1 MYFTFLNE
9 ELLGAPESSKSQGR
23 IDDDVQC
30 FLISL
35 LLDPNSHLQNTGIW
49 MYLENT
55 SFRRKVSGRV
65 FSCGSCG
72 YFCGRISFLQV
83 CRATFLA
90 AAKCETSQR
99 GGTIFLPRINGLIE

>member
-1 MYFTFLNE
+1 MEFVPTTL
-9 ELLGAPESSKSQGR
+9 
-23 IDDDVQC
+23 DVAERRENVMR
-30 FLISL
+30 SV
-35 LLDPNSHLQNTGIW
+35 GIW

-65 FSCGSCG
+65 FFVAHVGSCG
-72 YFCGRISFLQV
+72 YFCGRISFIQV

-99 GGTIFLPRINGLIE
+99 GGAIFLPRINGLSEQRSVQI